1 MIVSR
6 DHESIWNAKNAC
18 RRSRR
23 MTSGEGMCA
32 SKGKYFWRRCEVR
45 GVYSTTITGR
55 GDISCSGRVK
65 REQARGA
72 GGGEQY
78 SELGGALA
86 GDFRVGLVAAEG
98 VGWYITT

>member
-1 MIVSR
+1 MRCEGCRERPSQVEATSAAVA
-6 DHESIWNAKNAC
+6 ESSE
-18 RRSRR
+18 SRR
-23 MTSGEGMCA
+23 E
-32 SKGKYFWRRCEVR
+32 
-45 GVYSTTITGR
+45 
-55 GDISCSGRVK
+55 
-65 REQARGA
+65 AR